1 MNLKGKV
8 AATHRVKKVEADG
21 ELFAEA
27 RVDRL
32 TQQFA
37 RMLEHEIDGG
47 DLDFHVPEAQKQA
60 ILCWHAVKAPGVVW
74 SSLGREPTDF
84 FHPVAAPGSGVKV
97 RNNAKRP
104 VGRDAQAFPQ
114 CVARNHFRCV
124 RIVRIEQKIDL
135 VEKLLLES
143 ISSTPVHKV
152 GALVLH

>member
-60 ILCWHAVKAPGVVW
+60 ILFRHAVKAPGVVW
-74 SSLGREPTDF
+74 SSLGREPADF

-104 VGRDAQAFPQ
+104 VRRDAQSFAQ
-114 CVARNHFRCV
+114 IISRNHLRRGWVIC
-124 RIVRIEQKIDL
+124 IQQKINLGEDCL
-135 VEKLLLES
+135 QM
-143 ISSTPVHKV
+143 TQ
-152 GALVLH
+152 

>member
-47 DLDFHVPEAQKQA
+47 DLDFHVPAAQKQP
-60 ILCWHAVKAPGVVW
+60 ILFRHAVTAPGVGW
-74 SSLGREPTDF
+74 SSLRPDPADF
-84 FHPVAAPGSGVKV
+84 FHPLAAPGPGGRVQH
-97 RNNAKRP
+97 NA
-104 VGRDAQAFPQ
+104 
-114 CVARNHFRCV
+114 
-124 RIVRIEQKIDL
+124 
-135 VEKLLLES
+135 
-143 ISSTPVHKV
+143 TM
-152 GALVLH
+152 